1 MIKKSHNHEEFYV
14 ENNQLYEVYNHL
26 GRLRYRPIATVVMPD
41 KEFLTNEDIKAI
53 NKQLAR

>member
-1 MIKKSHNHEEFYV
+1 MIKESHNHEEFYV

-26 GRLRYRPIATVVMPD
+26 GRLRYRPIATVVVAD